1 MNLQWEF
8 YRQITTAESLGAN
21 IHYYDEMSQSIFLDG
36 GNIETRICK
45 VPKGHW
51 KDSIIESIQNIGS
64 FDYSLMAFDHPH
76 SGSLY
81 GIASDVTSL
90 FFIRYVYAMD
100 ISDIYESGQWQEQI
114 DNQVKML
121 SLDVKNIKPDMFVGE
136 NTLFNPGAKLT
147 VGFSSGD
154 SDSFNIGVAYLDDV
168 EYDAYASTIPL
179 SARNIVGYYLSGQTY
194 DERNLYTGGRSTVYS
209 SILRDAGI
217 AEYYI
222 QSDDTPTKLQFNPDT
237 IILDGLNESLTTIGW
252 RLVDLPTGEIVIG
265 DEGFIGHYNANGRYT
280 FNGGKEAFKRKTSK
294 SADAAFTR
302 ICVRNPD
309 GLSIYRPVPYW
320 DYWSLG
326 KRKTKYYDA
335 PEGYKISDM
344 ERMAQSLVS
353 ELQYVGIG
361 ENFTSPIRPQ
371 LQVGD
376 IAEIYYE
383 GDTETTSLGIITQV
397 THQFGQNG
405 FFTDFSLDS
414 GGTAT
419 DATGYVIADPIVSKA
434 SSALSG
440 YNRKQRITD
449 FIGITAQRKAVSV
462 YSGGGQTLV
471 SQSVPVDVLST
482 APASIFIIL

>member
-1 MNLQWEF
+1 MELQWDF
-8 YRQITTAESLGAN
+8 YREITSADSLGAC
-21 IHYYDEMSQSIFLDG
+21 IHYYDEMAQSFFLNG
-36 GNIETRICK
+36 GSIETRISK
-45 VPKGHW
+45 VHDGHW
-51 KDSIIESIQNIGS
+51 EEAQLRNIQNSGS
-64 FDYSLMAFDHPH
+64 FDYSLLAIDHPH
-76 SGSLY
+76 NGSLY
-81 GIASDVTSL
+81 GIAADDMGICI
-90 FFIRYVYAMD
+90 IRYVYAMD

-121 SLDVKNIKPDMFVGE
+121 SIDVKNIKPDMFVDK
-136 NTLFNPGAKLT
+136 NTIFNPGAKLT
-147 VGFSSGD
+147 LGFSSGD
-154 SDSFNIGVAYLDDV
+154 SDSFSIGVAFLDDV

-209 SILRDAGI
+209 SILDYAGVR
-217 AEYYI
+217 EYYV
-222 QSDDTPTKLQFNPDT
+222 QSNDTPTNLQFNPDT
-237 IILDGLNESLTTIGW
+237 PILDGLNESLTAIGW
-252 RLVDLPTGEIVIG
+252 RLIDLPTGEIVVG
-265 DEGFIGHYNANGRYT
+265 DESFIGHYNANGRYT
-280 FNGGKEAFKRKTSK
+280 FDGGKQVFKRRTSK
-294 SADAAFTR
+294 SSDAAYTR
-302 ICVRNPD
+302 VCVKKAD
-309 GLSIYRPVPYW
+309 GLSVYRPIPYW

-335 PEGYKISDM
+335 PEGYSISDM
-344 ERMAQSLVS
+344 EQMAESLVS

-376 IAEIYYE
+376 IAEIYFE
-383 GDTETTSLGIITQV
+383 GNTEATSLGIITQV

-434 SSALSG
+434 SNALSG

-462 YSGGGQTLV
+462 YSGGGQSIV
-471 SQSVPVDVLST
+471 SQSLPVDVLST